1 MDIIFEILLEIYM
14 ELMLLVVPEK
24 KASTRRYRV
33 LAWLIAFI
41 GILATFASFIFGMA
55 LIVDNND
62 LVGIIPLAIALLL
75 SIMQISLGIKAY
87 KKRK

>member
-1 MDIIFEILLEIYM
+1 MDFLFELLVEIYM

-33 LAWLIAFI
+33 LAWLIAFV
-41 GILATFASFIFGMA
+41 GILATFASFIFGMV